1 VGRSENGGRGS
12 LRPLFFEN
20 GVAVKTTGFTL
31 VELVV
36 TISIAAIVAAV
47 AAPRFFQ
54 ASTFDSRGFYDKSVA
69 VVRLAQKT
77 AIAWRRPVFVCITA
91 TQVIAG
97 TAAGCGTRL
106 AYPVSGTP
114 AAETAP
120 AGVTLNPV
128 EFSFDGLGSPSVG
141 AVAIIFTSTIAGDP
155 ARTITVAANTGYV
168 VAN

>member
-1 VGRSENGGRGS
+1 M
-12 LRPLFFEN
+12 
-20 GVAVKTTGFTL
+20 KTAGFTL

-36 TISIAAIVAAV
+36 TIGILSIVAAV

-54 ASTFDSRGFYDKSVA
+54 KSTFDSRGFYDKSVA

-91 TQVIAG
+91 SQVIAG

-106 AYPVSGTP
+106 TYPVNGAP
-114 AAETAP
+114 AVETAP
-120 AGVTLNPV
+120 AGVTLNSV

-141 AVAIIFTSTIAGDP
+141 AVVINFTSTIAGDP
-155 ARTITVAANTGYV
+155 ARQITIAANTGYV
-168 VAN
+168 AAN